1 MDDPLLEKLKEIQR
15 KRLGEGLMPKGD
27 PRDRLSLN
35 EQLKAMSEAL
45 NLPSDFDPRPDGS
58 IQSKSFMDSVGKMGG
73 TFDQMPKGLS
83 LPDMPEVRSR
93 TYLPREF
100 SDERMMD
107 LEDGFNGGGGSEFV
121 EGNPR
126 GDRLSA
132 LPPVETPRQVG
143 HPQRSVGSMS
153 FDDISGGLKG
163 STLDMLP
170 RLDRG
175 ANSYIGHDI
184 SAGQPQ
190 NYDKSLGALNRSG
203 SKQGYGYSQTINADG
218 QMRFATP
225 PGIGSI
231 HAPGLNRSTKGLAF
245 DRRETDPL
253 TRGQEAAARYGLT
266 ELGVNEG
273 IKTDAALQNHFTPH
287 SNVDPTQD
295 AREAQTWDAM
305 INREPNMANRGVAD
319 YARNRHF
326 GGEVLQRGYASAS
339 QPQMQSTA
347 VAGINP
353 PAPQPATRQQGPMSL
368 TAYAGM
374 PSQNVGSS
382 PAQLSRAGSTG
393 QPDFSLRSTLG
404 GPPPM
409 ASSVPP
415 PQAIQAQTVAEM
427 PMATDPG
434 QVAML
439 DVTRSQLPPI
449 DAPTPTPSPQ
459 AQGAFA
465 SGPPHAASSVPPPP
479 TLPPVKPQMTYQVK
493 PPVSQVQAQPLGFD
507 KMMPQVARSS
517 PPPASAHQPVP
528 VESATRGPSES
539 MTAMDAPQGGFES
552 MTAQNLPGFDAAPP
566 STRLAQFSPPQG
578 AFAPTPPAAAPPAPT
593 PPTVAPQI
601 AAAPPPPPAPPAPPA
616 DMGSVGGLFGTQTTG
631 VGPGLTGRITNPIID
646 PPAVSAGGMG
656 GFGGGGGIGG
666 LLGGLGGIASAIAG
680 QQQAKA
686 EAAQQQNAEV
696 DKKAKEANSQALD
709 QYNKEQMRVAQ
720 WAQQMQ
726 QYWQEQQRRRM
737 AGL

>member
-58 IQSKSFMDSVGKMGG
+58 IQSKSFMDSVNKMGG
-73 TFDQMPKGLS
+73 SFDQMPKGLS

-93 TYLPREF
+93 TYSPREF
-100 SDERMMD
+100 SNERMMD
-107 LEDGFNGGGGSEFV
+107 LEDGFNGGGGSNFV

-132 LPPVETPRQVG
+132 LPPVEPPRQVG

-153 FDDISGGLKG
+153 FDDISGGLKD

-170 RLDRG
+170 RLNRG

-184 SAGQPQ
+184 SAGPPQ

-225 PGIGSI
+225 PGVGSI

-295 AREAQTWDAM
+295 SREAQTWDAM
-305 INREPNMANRGVAD
+305 INREPNMANRGVTD

-339 QPQMQSTA
+339 QPQMQSGPTA

-353 PAPQPATRQQGPMSL
+353 PAPQPATRPQGPMSL

-374 PSQNVGSS
+374 PSQNVGSR
-382 PAQLSRAGSTG
+382 PPQLDRAGTIS
-393 QPDFSLRSTLG
+393 QPDFSLRSTIG

-409 ASSVPP
+409 AQSVPP
-415 PQAIQAQTVAEM
+415 PASVQATLVSEA
-427 PMATDPG
+427 PMAVDPG

-439 DVTRSQLPPI
+439 DVTRSQLPPVQ
-449 DAPTPTPSPQ
+449 APAPSAPPPT
-459 AQGAFA
+459 QGAFA
-465 SGPPHAASSVPPPP
+465 SGPPPSVSSVPPPP
-479 TLPPVKPQMTYQVK
+479 TLPPVEPQMTFQRN
-493 PPVSQVQAQPLGFD
+493 PSLPQVQATTPGFNQ
-507 KMMPQVARSS
+507 MMPQVARSPS
-517 PPPASAHQPVP
+517 VPPSANQPAPI
-528 VESATRGPSES
+528 ESSTIRSPSES
-539 MTAMDAPQGGFES
+539 ITAMDMPKGGFES
-552 MTAQNLPGFDAAPP
+552 MTAQSLPGLDAAPSP
-566 STRLAQFSPPQG
+566 SRLAQFSPPQG
-578 AFAPTPPAAAPPAPT
+578 AFASTPPAAPPSPPT

-601 AAAPPPPPAPPAPPA
+601 AAAPPPPPAPPTPPA
-616 DMGSVGGLFGTQTTG
+616 PAGGGLFGVQTTG
-631 VGPGLTGRITNPIID
+631 VQTPSIPSGGMG
-646 PPAVSAGGMG
+646 GGMG

-680 QQQAKA
+680 EQQAKA
-686 EAAQQQNAEV
+686 QAAQQQNAEV

-709 QYNKEQMRVAQ
+709 QYNKEQARVAQ